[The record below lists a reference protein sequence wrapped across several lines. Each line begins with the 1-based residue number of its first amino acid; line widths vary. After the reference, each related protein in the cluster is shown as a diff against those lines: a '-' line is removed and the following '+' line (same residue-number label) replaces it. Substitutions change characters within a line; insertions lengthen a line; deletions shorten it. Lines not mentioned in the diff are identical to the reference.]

1 MRFGFHISISGGFK
15 NVISRARERQCETI
29 QVFSRNP
36 RGWKYGS
43 LDESDIAIF
52 KEETKKYDIR
62 PVFVH
67 MPYLANLASPKR
79 GLFQRSVSS
88 LIEDLK
94 RSSLIGAPFLIVHVG
109 SAPDPAKGLERMSI
123 GINQA
128 FEETSNR
135 VKLLLE
141 NTAGSGS
148 ELGYNFSQLAQI
160 IGGVRQQ
167 RRIGIALDTAHAF
180 AAGYDL
186 RTASAVSKC
195 LDELDRIIGF
205 ERLSLVHLND
215 SKFDC
220 GSRRDRHWHI
230 GQGMIGDG
238 MRHILRQALLA
249 DLPFIMETPRTN
261 SKEDE
266 MNMKTVRRLVAAEKR
281 TRKRRKA

>member
-15 NVISRARERQCETI
+15 NVVSRARARQCETI
-29 QVFSRNP
+29 QIFSRNP

-52 KEETKKYDIR
+52 KKEVKLHDIW

-67 MPYLANLASPKR
+67 MPYLANLASPEK
-79 GLFQRSVSS
+79 GLFQRSVKS

-109 SAPDPAKGLERMSI
+109 SAPDPSRGLERMSG

-128 FEETSNR
+128 FEEAPTE

-141 NTAGSGS
+141 NTAGGGN
-148 ELGYNFSQLAQI
+148 ELGYNFDQLGKI
-160 IGGVRQQ
+160 IDGVKHQ
-167 RRIGIALDTAHAF
+167 RRIGIVLDTAHAF

-186 RTASAVSKC
+186 RTASGISEC
-195 LDELDRIIGF
+195 LHELDRIIGLQ
-205 ERLSLVHLND
+205 RLSLVHLND

-220 GSRRDRHWHI
+220 GSRRDRHWHV
-230 GQGMIGDG
+230 GKGMIGDG
-238 MRHILRQALLA
+238 MRQILHQASLA
-249 DLPFIMETPRTN
+249 HLPFIMETPRTS

-266 MNMKTVRRLVAAEKR
+266 MNMRTVRRLAAAGKR
-281 TRKRRKA
+281 IRKRRKE